1 MFSIRIYDEAFVKS
15 VLFKTYHANFTM
27 NDSTGFLDW
36 DTLSTMHS
44 EQFTSRQKNPLVGV
58 NRNVGST
65 SFYNPHLSNQQQY
78 SFGVAHYFMR
88 FNFTSAIYEK
98 CYCHVHWIKFRAT
111 KFYRSCFMGHITGDD
126 FFNGPRET
134 IDINPYINVDDLI
147 PSRFAMT
154 FDKPN
159 RVGFDISF
167 ISMDP
172 ERMGE
177 TTNDGLFMDVGN
189 NTLTYKTTNTV
200 DEISVELENFLINSD
215 L

>member
-1 MFSIRIYDEAFVKS
+1 
-15 VLFKTYHANFTM
+15 
-27 NDSTGFLDW
+27 
-36 DTLSTMHS
+36 
-44 EQFTSRQKNPLVGV
+44 
-58 NRNVGST
+58 
-65 SFYNPHLSNQQQY
+65 
-78 SFGVAHYFMR
+78 
-88 FNFTSAIYEK
+88 
-98 CYCHVHWIKFRAT
+98 
-111 KFYRSCFMGHITGDD
+111 MGHITGDD

-154 FDKPN
+154 FEKPN

-200 DEISVELENFLINSD
+200 DEC
-215 L
+215 